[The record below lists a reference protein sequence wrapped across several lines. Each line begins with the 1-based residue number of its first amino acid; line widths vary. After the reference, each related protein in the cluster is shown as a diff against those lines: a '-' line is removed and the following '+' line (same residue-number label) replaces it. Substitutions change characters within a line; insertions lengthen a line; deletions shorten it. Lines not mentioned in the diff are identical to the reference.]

1 MMTSDARKGK
11 QSMKRFSS
19 VLFTLLI
26 ASSSMVLAQAVD
38 NNQAWEMVNKMIVE
52 HIMGLDK
59 TLVQRYAIQ
68 LPSADLPVTW
78 DSDDG
83 GMFDLLIV
91 ADEVPDWGPTWVQK
105 NVRFTEAYGEFVEAL
120 SIAKR
125 AGVTDKQLKDA
136 SDKWQAASAAVKRMR
151 NTLDQEWAKESQKP
165 PTPGKPKR
173 PYGQWYKEDATPRLT
188 PLLEAQTRAF
198 GDYFALTDPKDHY
211 HKLVD
216 NYKNAAQISV
226 APAGAPEQAEPRYP
240 FNASKNILAAIKKSG
255 EANYAA
261 KKLAISWSFD
271 KDSGRRNEER
281 ESFGANASYGPFF
294 SGSGG
299 GSRYTLDIQ
308 QNTISL
314 SYGAYALGYLPITPG
329 SWYSGLLVQRFK
341 NGPFKPN
348 SDLTPELLWG
358 PAGSLNLM
366 PVGVVIAYKPQIHA
380 KLTNEVYSKLQESH
394 NAGGSVSIGPF
405 SFGGSHSRSVERVT
419 WDKTKGEV
427 TVESESPT
435 PLVVAVLCYRLNYSG
450 Q

>member
-1 MMTSDARKGK
+1 MR
-11 QSMKRFSS
+11 RFAA
-19 VLFTLLI
+19 VLFALLI
-26 ASSSMVLAQAVD
+26 AGSCPAFAQAVD

-52 HIMGLDK
+52 HIMGLNK
-59 TLVQRYAIQ
+59 SLVQRYAIQ

-83 GMFDLLIV
+83 GMYDLLV
-91 ADEVPDWGPTWVQK
+91 VSDEVPDWGPTWVQK
-105 NVRFTEAYGEFVEAL
+105 NVKFTDAYGEFVESL
-120 SIAKR
+120 QITKR
-125 AGVTDKQLKDA
+125 AGVTDQQLKDA
-136 SDKWQAASAAVKRMR
+136 SDKWKTASNAAKKMHDD
-151 NTLDQEWAKESQKP
+151 LEKEWAAELKKP
-165 PTPGKPKR
+165 ATGRPKR
-173 PYGQWYKEDATPRLT
+173 TYGQWYKEYASAKMT
-188 PLLEAQTRAF
+188 PLNDAKTRAF
-198 GDYFALTDPKDHY
+198 GAYFDLTDPKDQY
-211 HKLVD
+211 RKLID

-240 FNASKNILAAIKKSG
+240 FNASKNILAALKKSG

-281 ESFGANASYGPFF
+281 ESFGGGASYGPFF
-294 SGSGG
+294 SGSAG

-314 SYGAYALGYLPITPG
+314 SYGAYALGYIPITPG
-329 SWYSGLLVQRFK
+329 PWYSGLLVTRYRS
-341 NGPFKPN
+341 GPFKPN

-358 PAGSLNLM
+358 PKGSLNLM
-366 PVGVVIAYKPQIHA
+366 PVGVVVAYKPQIHA
-380 KLTNEVYSKLQESH
+380 KLTNDVYSKLQESH

-405 SFGGSHSRSVERVT
+405 SFGGSHARSVERVT

-435 PLVVAVLCYRLNYSG
+435 PLVVAVLCYRLNYSA